1 MLKAMDNAGVQLS
14 ACWALGSLAHNNAAN
29 QVKIAALGGIQAI
42 LDSGCSK
49 FGLPST
55 CSRRKEEETQGEGVG
70 GVGGSAS
77 GVPSTCQLWI
87 RRDITDSRGGN
98 SARFIKSTP
107 GRGL

>member
-1 MLKAMDNAGVQLS
+1 MPRWGASKPGMLKAMDNAGVQLS

-55 CSRRKEEETQGEGVG
+55 CSLSREEEG
-70 GVGGSAS
+70 
-77 GVPSTCQLWI
+77 
-87 RRDITDSRGGN
+87 RGN
-98 SARFIKSTP
+98 SR
-107 GRGL
+107 